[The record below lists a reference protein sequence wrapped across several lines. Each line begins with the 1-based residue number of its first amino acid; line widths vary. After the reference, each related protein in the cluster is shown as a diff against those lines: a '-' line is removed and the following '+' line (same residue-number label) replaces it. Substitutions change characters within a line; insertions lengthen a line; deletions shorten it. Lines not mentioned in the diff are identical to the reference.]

1 MIGFRVPALNLPI
14 PRVEISTVVASP
26 STINSDTT
34 IPTAGDSLNPWPLNP
49 VQMYSPSMPSTLSMI
64 GWPSGVLVYRPA

>member
-1 MIGFRVPALNLPI
+1 MSI
-14 PRVEISTVVASP
+14 VVASP
-26 STINSDTT
+26 STTISATS

-49 VQMYSPSMPSTLSMI
+49 VQMYSPSIPSTLSII